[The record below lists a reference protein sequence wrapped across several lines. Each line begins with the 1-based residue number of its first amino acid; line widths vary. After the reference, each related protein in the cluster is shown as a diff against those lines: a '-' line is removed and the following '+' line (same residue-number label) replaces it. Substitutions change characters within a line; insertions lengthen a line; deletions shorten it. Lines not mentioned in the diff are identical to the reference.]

1 MSKIH
6 YIYQMNAF
14 LEWRKRDHLSANT
27 VLVYLTIFQTF
38 NRDYWQH
45 EWLPMSVREVMNDVG
60 SKSSSNIVLG
70 MNVLKELGYIETRVG
85 KRGNK
90 QHTEIRLVPLYDN
103 SNNLDTNEDMS
114 EDTFDKIP
122 ASFDKL
128 TPDSTRNTVPVSGTK
143 TGTVAPN
150 TVSVSGAKTGT
161 VPPNTVPVSGAKTG
175 TVPTNTVPVSGAKT
189 GTVATNTVPVSGAQ
203 TGTVSTPAVDTV
215 PVTVPVIVPV
225 SGTKTGTVNP
235 PNPLCHKASQSPNI
249 DKDKDKDFHSVNSS
263 QYDSIHTENSSKN
276 GSIHTPTEEDYY
288 FCFNTYNVCINR
300 EPTYDEKMALIK
312 MVRKYSAKEVI
323 DVLNKLYEKA
333 LNESPEIVVTSHK
346 RGKPDSLHITLEA
359 CEKLLWQRKMGLDK
373 PMPRRN
379 EPVKG
384 WEDFRPA

>member
-103 SNNLDTNEDMS
+103 SNNLDTNNDMP

-128 TPDSTRNTVPVSGTK
+128 SPDSTRNTVPVSGSK
-143 TGTVAPN
+143 TGTVTPN
-150 TVSVSGAKTGT
+150 TVPVSGVKTGT

-175 TVPTNTVPVSGAKT
+175 TVAPD
-189 GTVATNTVPVSGAQ
+189 TVPVSGAQ
-203 TGTVSTPAVDTV
+203 TGTVTPPAVDTV

-225 SGTKTGTVNP
+225 SGTKTGTVNS

-263 QYDSIHTENSSKN
+263 QYDSIHTDNSSKN

-288 FCFNTYNVCINR
+288 FCFNTYNVCVNR

-373 PMPRRN
+373 PMPRRT